1 MIRSFLSYLA
11 ACLFLFLAWKI
22 LAGALTSSVLPQP
35 EAALLVFLKALGTLE
50 FWRHMGTSLYRAGTG
65 MLLAWIIGFPLG
77 VCMGG
82 NQRIDSLLSPLVS
95 LTYPVPKIVLLPVV
109 LLILGLGDLS
119 KIAMITL
126 ILSYQVLVTTRDGV
140 RHLPAMYVDS
150 IRAMGATTPQI
161 LREVYIP
168 AALPAGFTALR
179 LNSGVSIAVLFFVE
193 SFATSSGL
201 GYAIMDRWG
210 SMDYEGMFA
219 GIFGMSLLGVFLFET
234 VNVLEKQVCRWK
246 HGQ

>member
-1 MIRSFLSYLA
+1 MIKSAISYA
-11 ACLFLFLAWKI
+11 SACLVLFLGWKL
-22 LAGALTSSVLPQP
+22 LAGALSSSVLPQP
-35 EAALLVFLKALGTLE
+35 EAALTVFLKALATAR
-50 FWRHMGTSLYRAGTG
+50 FWEHMGASLYRAGTG
-65 MLLAWIIGFPLG
+65 MLLAWMIGFPLG

-140 RHLPAMYVDS
+140 RHLPARYVDS
-150 IRAMGATTPQI
+150 IRAMGATGPQI

-219 GIFGMSLLGVFLFET
+219 GIFGMSLLGVFLFEA
-234 VNVLEKQVCRWK
+234 VNLLEKRICRWK
-246 HGQ
+246 EE

>member
-1 MIRSFLSYLA
+1 MIRSAISYA
-11 ACLFLFLAWKI
+11 SACLVLFLGWKL
-22 LAGALTSSVLPQP
+22 LAGALSSSVLPQP
-35 EAALLVFLKALGTLE
+35 EAALTVFLKALTTAR
-50 FWRHMGTSLYRAGTG
+50 FWEHMGASLYRAGTG
-65 MLLAWIIGFPLG
+65 MLLAWMIGFPLG

-82 NQRIDSLLSPLVS
+82 NRRIDSLLSPLVS

-140 RHLPAMYVDS
+140 RHLPARYVDS
-150 IRAMGATTPQI
+150 IRAMGATGPQI

-219 GIFGMSLLGVFLFET
+219 GIFGMSLLGVFLFEA
-234 VNVLEKQVCRWK
+234 VNLLEKRICRWK
-246 HGQ
+246 EE